1 MGSNITVAVECA
13 LAKETKPF
21 IDSMDNVEHER
32 RSGVEIAVGDY
43 QGVRLAVG
51 EGGMGT
57 VSAGA
62 AAQLLIDRYEPD
74 YLIFSGIAGG
84 LNPGLRVGD
93 IVLGDQLHYLETN
106 TPIIA
111 ECAPW
116 LEHFT
121 SDSELLDIALAV
133 MEERGWRRIPSLRE
147 KAARSETARSGE
159 NGSENDGTTD
169 ITANERRFVYG
180 TIATSDQFNTDPEIL
195 ETIRTTVYGDC
206 EEMEGAAAAH
216 ICAKSEV
223 PFLGIRALSNQCG
236 ESYESLDDHENDLYD
251 AANAAAAIA
260 MGVIDVIA
268 QRQR

>member
-21 IDSMDNVEHER
+21 IDRMGNVEHER
-32 RSGVEIAVGDY
+32 RSGVDIAVGEY
-43 QGVRLAVG
+43 QGVRLVVG

-93 IVLGDQLHYLETN
+93 IVLGGQLHYLETN

-121 SDSELLDIALAV
+121 SDGELLDIALAV
-133 MEERGWRRIPSLRE
+133 MEDRGWHRIPSLRE
-147 KAARSETARSGE
+147 KAARIDSDRRGE
-159 NGSENDGTTD
+159 DGTVTGETTGVAAD
-169 ITANERRFVYG
+169 GRRFVCG
-180 TIATSDQFNTDPEIL
+180 TIATSDQFNTDPKIL

-223 PFLGIRALSNQCG
+223 PFLGVRALSNQCG

-251 AANAAAAIA
+251 AANAAAAVA

-268 QRQR
+268 RRR